1 MRVGF
6 LLAGVYWPYTKWF
19 GSAFARLPV
28 AAALGPPLRQTL
40 AATDH
45 PAREAAL
52 VAAYEVTASAHNASG
67 LTAPV
72 EPTVRPFHE
81 RPFRVLDAGRFAA
94 ACRAAITDP
103 ELAGL
108 APVGSV
114 DQAADST
121 AVLSGIGTAR
131 RLRAL
136 YGR

>member
-1 MRVGF
+1 
-6 LLAGVYWPYTKWF
+6 
-19 GSAFARLPV
+19 
-28 AAALGPPLRQTL
+28 
-40 AATDH
+40 
-45 PAREAAL
+45 
-52 VAAYEVTASAHNASG
+52 VTGLAHNASG

-72 EPTVRPFHE
+72 EPTVLPSASG
-81 RPFRVLDAGRFAA
+81 PSGVLDAGRFAA

-103 ELAGL
+103 KLAGL